1 MPWTAENTNKVN
13 LSDAEKVLNDD
24 HYALGKIKE
33 RILEFLAV
41 MKLRGNA
48 EEVMDKAA
56 ITDKKEDGKPEKK
69 EINQRLRFSVL
80 WALPE

>member
-56 ITDKKEDGKPEKK
+56 ITDKKKMENPRKRK
-69 EINQRLRFSVL
+69 
-80 WALPE
+80 